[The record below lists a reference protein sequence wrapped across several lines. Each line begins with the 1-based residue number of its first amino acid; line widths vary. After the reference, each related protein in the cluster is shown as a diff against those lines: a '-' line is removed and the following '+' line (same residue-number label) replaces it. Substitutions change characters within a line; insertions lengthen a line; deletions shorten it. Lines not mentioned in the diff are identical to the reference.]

1 MSESDVRAEMAAAMA
16 HPVQE
21 QKVQHEVRA
30 AEPSQQPGAGQARLG
45 GLPADPANPQR
56 EA

>member
-1 MSESDVRAEMAAAMA
+1 MSESEVRAEMAAAMQ

-21 QKVQHEVRA
+21 QKVQREVPQ
-30 AEPSQQPGAGQARLG
+30 AEMSQQPGAGQARLG
-45 GLPADPANPQR
+45 GLPNDPANPG